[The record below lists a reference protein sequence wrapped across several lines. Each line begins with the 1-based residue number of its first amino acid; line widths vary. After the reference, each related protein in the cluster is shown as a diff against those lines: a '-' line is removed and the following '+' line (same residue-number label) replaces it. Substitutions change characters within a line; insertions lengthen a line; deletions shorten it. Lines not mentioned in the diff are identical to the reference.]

1 MDASTR
7 SPSVTTA
14 CRFGSKVIVKECVA
28 QTAVAVPTCR
38 EAGPAASADDLP
50 RDESEEDDR
59 EHDQERHERRRPR
72 LARQRA
78 EERAEPTEARPG
90 EHEPETEERQPD
102 PRLAARHAAH
112 VDDHAEGE
120 RDREP

>member
-38 EAGPAASADDLP
+38 EAGPAASA
-50 RDESEEDDR
+50 
-59 EHDQERHERRRPR
+59 
-72 LARQRA
+72 ATA
-78 EERAEPTEARPG
+78 IATNTTTAAAKV
-90 EHEPETEERQPD
+90 
-102 PRLAARHAAH
+102 AARTMSHKCRSPQKPCRLPPPR
-112 VDDHAEGE
+112 V
-120 RDREP
+120 